1 MTWLVKRYDS
11 LYLGERGEQKRETKF
26 FFLEPVMTCMDKK
39 NWGLLDR
46 WKHQFGSDKK
56 ISPQD
61 RVTILCDTFFFS
73 RIRHNV
79 WQNEP
84 KTNGWVFLGIYI
96 SFMKEC
102 DLVGIW
108 SILRRLNPQAFFSRE
123 ALLGTGTGHEVEVF
137 IFVFSSGTVLKWK

>member
-1 MTWLVKRYDS
+1 MILTWLVKRYDNI
-11 LYLGERGEQKRETKF
+11 YLGEGRKQKRETI
-26 FFLEPVMTCMDKK
+26 FLGPIMTCMDKK
-39 NWGLLDR
+39 NWGLFNR

-61 RVTILCDTFFFS
+61 RVTILCDTVFFS
-73 RIRHNV
+73 RIRHNI

-96 SFMKEC
+96 SFMKEY

-108 SILRRLNPQAFFSRE
+108 SIIRRLNPQAFFPRE
-123 ALLGTGTGHEVEVF
+123 ALLGAGTGHEVGVF
-137 IFVFSSGTVLKWK
+137 IFERVSVFESFQ